1 MDDVCI
7 LYENTIMIRSI
18 IITFLLGMNL
28 LVSAQKQVTVSA
40 DIDRAIV
47 FLNGAQLFHSAP
59 VSIPSGPSEIII
71 QGLSQYLDQNSIQG
85 GGTGNFTIMDI
96 QYQLYYPEPVAN
108 TSELTKIDKKIKAI
122 QDSMLMIDFQLKGLY
137 AKKEVIDVQKTMLMN
152 NRLLNTNSTDSLELI
167 KNSVQY
173 YEEKLQQLLTAG
185 IENEK
190 NQYYL
195 NVERSAMQQRIYEL
209 QVYRNQQAQG
219 VNPNA
224 PIPQVVMQVFADAAT
239 SGTVRIDY
247 LTNNAGW
254 YATYDIRAT
263 DVAKPIDITYKANIW
278 QTSGLD
284 WKNVE
289 ITCSTGNPLL
299 GNTLPQLTTWYLGY
313 YQQYYQRD
321 FEESLVAPAA
331 TDDVNEAVS
340 KTITADSQGASYANQ
355 YTTVQPTLTNVEF
368 DIALKYSIP
377 SDGKGHIVALQT
389 SQLTTYFNYLIVPK
403 IEQSAFLIARIT
415 DWETLN
421 LLPGNANLYFNN
433 SYVGKTFLNPL
444 ALSDTLSL
452 SMGRDK
458 GIEVERKMVADKSS
472 DRLIGL
478 NEKKVMTYATKVRN
492 GKSIPIEVIIM
503 EHIPVSQ
510 VDDIE
515 VELLEKSGG
524 EIDEVTGF
532 VTWREKLKPKAD
544 KSYTISF
551 EITYPKN
558 ASLNL

>member
-1 MDDVCI
+1 
-7 LYENTIMIRSI
+7 MIRSTI
-18 IITFLLGMNL
+18 FTLLLSLSLGA
-28 LVSAQKQVTVSA
+28 SAQKQATVKA

-47 FLNGAQLFHSAP
+47 FLNGAQLFHSAS
-59 VSIPSGPSEIII
+59 VSIPAGPSEIII
-71 QGLSQYLDQNSIQG
+71 QGLSQSLDQNSIQG
-85 GGTGNFTIMDI
+85 GGSGNFTIMDI

-108 TSELTKIDKKIKAI
+108 TAEVTKTDKKILAI
-122 QDSMLMIDFQLKGLY
+122 QDSMIMLDFQLKSLY

-152 NRLLNTNSTDSLELI
+152 NKLLNTNSTDSLELI

-185 IENEK
+185 LENEK
-190 NQYYL
+190 AQYLL
-195 NVERSAMQQRIYEL
+195 NVERGRMQQRIYEL
-209 QVYRNQQAQG
+209 QVYRNQQAQSI
-219 VNPNA
+219 NPNA
-224 PIPQVVMQVFADAAT
+224 PIPQVVMQVFADATT
-239 SGTVRIDY
+239 SGTVRVDY
-247 LTNNAGW
+247 LTYNAGW

-321 FEESLVAPAA
+321 FDDQATAPAA
-331 TDDVNEAVS
+331 ATDAVEEVLS
-340 KTITADSQGASYANQ
+340 KTVTGDTKAAGYANQ

-368 DIALKYSIP
+368 EIDLKYTIP

-389 SQLTTYFNYLIVPK
+389 EQLTTTFNYLIVPK

-458 GIEVERKMVADKSS
+458 GIEVDRKMVADKSS

-478 NEKKVMTYATKVRN
+478 NEKKVMTYTTKVRN

-524 EIDEVTGF
+524 ELDELTGF
-532 VTWREKLKPKAD
+532 ITWREKMKPKAD
-544 KSYTISF
+544 KSYTLSY
-551 EITYPKN
+551 EITFPKN
-558 ASLNL
+558 AQLNL